1 LAAGNACG
9 EDEECSQEI
18 AVPRGSRIS
27 LPLSAFDTLDFD
39 LPFVCLRATMG
50 RFFAPPMNAI
60 YGNIDVW
67 LVMGFGL
74 GLVLFIR
81 GLRNFRRGLM
91 VADTPIIPIRS
102 VAMGITQVHGHAGGD
117 TPFPSPVRG
126 LPCYAFHVQIERYD
140 KRNGWK
146 HYRTDQNG
154 QRFYLSDDSGRIH
167 VDPLK
172 AEFDVPVTGRRVVG
186 DPPMNFSLAGFLG
199 WGRRDDMSEVSL
211 SAKTDGELLEYA
223 AASNDYSNS
232 YRFTERC
239 IEPDQEYDV
248 LGTCV
253 ENPRPVDD
261 RDRNLITKGE
271 HDGTFLISSK
281 SADELKQGAG
291 WRSAVVVFGGAA
303 LAVFC
308 AALFMARHG
317 FL

>member
-1 LAAGNACG
+1 
-9 EDEECSQEI
+9 
-18 AVPRGSRIS
+18 
-27 LPLSAFDTLDFD
+27 
-39 LPFVCLRATMG
+39 MG
-50 RFFAPPMNAI
+50 RFFAPLMKVI

-67 LVMGFGL
+67 LVIGFVL

-140 KRNGWK
+140 KRNGWQ

-172 AEFDVPVTGRRVVG
+172 AEIDVPVTGRRIVG

-199 WGRRDDMSEVSL
+199 WGRRDDMSDVSL
-211 SAKTDGELLEYA
+211 SAKTDDELLEYA
-223 AASNDYSNS
+223 AATFPGLFDGYSLSVRESHQAGKADTSGTAKAMVGYFNRLGVDFS
-232 YRFTERC
+232 LDRIAKERD
-239 IEPDQEYDV
+239 PDVQ
-248 LGTCV
+248 
-253 ENPRPVDD
+253 R
-261 RDRNLITKGE
+261 RDWKI
-271 HDGTFLISSK
+271 
-281 SADELKQGAG
+281 AAAG
-291 WRSAVVVFGGAA
+291 MPKATACR
-303 LAVFC
+303 
-308 AALFMARHG
+308 
-317 FL
+317 